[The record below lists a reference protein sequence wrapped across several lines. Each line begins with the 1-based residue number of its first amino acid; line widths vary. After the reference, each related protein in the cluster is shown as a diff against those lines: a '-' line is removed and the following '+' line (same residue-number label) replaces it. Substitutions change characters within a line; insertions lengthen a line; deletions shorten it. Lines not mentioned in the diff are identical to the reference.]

1 MTESAQPV
9 LDAQALNDNTMSDR
23 GLQAELF
30 QIFFDQATHYLDM
43 LRDSVVAREA
53 EAWTAAAH
61 GLRGA
66 SLALGLTRLA
76 RRAAQAEASS
86 PRPEAAEALAAALE
100 ESRLAA
106 LRYLEESAA

>member
-23 GLQAELF
+23 SLQAELF
-30 QIFFDQATHYLDM
+30 EIFFDQATHYLDM
-43 LRDSVVAREA
+43 LRESAVARDP
-53 EAWTAAAH
+53 EAWAGAAH

-66 SLALGLTRLA
+66 ALALGLTRLA
-76 RRAAQAEASS
+76 RRAARAEVS
-86 PRPEAAEALAAALE
+86 PPQIEAAGILAATLE

-106 LRYLEESAA
+106 RRYLEESAA